1 MKNNKMKVTLYGKSL
16 QETCFTVIQQ
26 VIDILATHC
35 SWVYVYQPF
44 YESIKND
51 FNFPANFRATNSE
64 GVEKDTDYV
73 FSIGGDGT
81 FLDALTL
88 VKDSG
93 IPMFGINIGRLGFLS
108 SVNIHTLEQSIIDI
122 KNKNFHIEKRMLL
135 HCEPTIGNDINWAL
149 NDISIQRNNNSG
161 MISISV
167 SINGEFLN
175 TYWCDGLII
184 ATPTGSTA
192 YSLGCGG
199 PIIMPMVDAI
209 VLTPIASH
217 MLTVRPLVIPAD
229 SLIEIKA
236 ASRAATHVV
245 SLDSNSYT
253 VNTGTTLT
261 ISKEKFHINLICL
274 SHQTFSKTLREKLM
288 WGFDK
293 RN

>member
-1 MKNNKMKVTLYGKSL
+1 MKITLYGKSL
-16 QETCFTVIQQ
+16 QKTCYTIVQQ
-26 VIDILATHC
+26 IIDILSAHC
-35 SWVYVYQPF
+35 TLVYVYKPF

-51 FNFPANFRATNSE
+51 FNFPSNFCTTCDE
-64 GVEKDTDYV
+64 GAEKDTNYV
-73 FSIGGDGT
+73 FTIGGDGT

-108 SVNIHTLEQSIIDI
+108 SVNIHNLEQSIIDI

-135 HCEPTIGNDINWAL
+135 HCEPSIGNNVNWAL
-149 NDISIQRNNNSG
+149 NDISIQRNSTDS
-161 MISISV
+161 MISITV
-167 SINGEFLN
+167 YINDEFLN

-199 PIIMPMVDAI
+199 PILMPEVAAI

-217 MLTVRPLVIPAD
+217 MLTVRPLVIPAE
-229 SLIEIKA
+229 SIIQIKVE
-236 ASRAATHVV
+236 SRNDYHVV

-253 VNTGTTLT
+253 VCKKTTLT
-261 ISKEKFHINLICL
+261 IFKEKFHINLIRL

-288 WGFDK
+288 WGLDK